1 MRIKML
7 FRRSIGSRGRAIYR
21 KKIRHLVEPHEH
33 GRIVVIDVNSGDYE
47 VADRDADATAR
58 LVARHPDAVTWAE
71 RVGYPAVYR
80 MGGGYGVTQETVE
93 EIASA

>member
-1 MRIKML
+1 MRISTP
-7 FRRSIGSRGRAIYR
+7 FHRSIGSRGRAIYR

-71 RVGYPAVYR
+71 RVGYPTVFSI
-80 MGGGYGVTQETVE
+80 GGGHMTGQAEWPKE
-93 EIASA
+93 E

>member
-1 MRIKML
+1 MRIKTL
-7 FRRSIGSRGRAIYR
+7 FRRSISARGRAIYR

-33 GRIVVIDVNSGDYE
+33 GRIVVIDVDSGDYE

-71 RVGYPAVYR
+71 RVGYPTVFSI
-80 MGGGYGVTQETVE
+80 GGGHMMGQTGWPKAE
-93 EIASA
+93 